1 MSVWTISLSQLG
13 GERRRWLALGVVCL
27 GYLMN
32 TVDATIVNVA
42 LPSIQSD
49 LRFTQASLT
58 WVVNAYLITFGSF
71 LLMAGRLGDLIG
83 RKKVFLTGVV
93 VFTVA
98 SAVCGLATGATMLI
112 VARAFQGLGSA
123 LAASVILA
131 IIATEFRGAGERA
144 KAMSLY
150 MFVAV
155 AGGSL
160 GLLLGGVLT
169 QSLSWHWIFF
179 VNLPIGVVTF
189 LLGTALIEEN
199 VGLGFDEGVDAL
211 GSLLIT
217 AAVMLGVYAIV
228 TSTDHGWGSTHTLG
242 FGGGGIA
249 LLAAFLA
256 LEARLANPI
265 MPLRILRLR
274 SLIGSSAVRG
284 FLVTGMFAS
293 FFLGALYL
301 EHVRGYGA
309 VDTGLAFLPMT
320 LAVGTLSLGIT
331 ARLVGRYGAKR
342 TLIPGL
348 APAIA
353 GLSLLATAGEH
364 ASYFPSL
371 FVAFLLIG
379 IGAGTSFMPLLTIA
393 MAEVPRQ
400 DAGLASGIVNVS
412 MQISGALGVAVLGT
426 IATHRANTLTA
437 EGKPVVAALTSGYH
451 FAFVIAAA
459 AVAVGVLVA
468 LAALRSPDGGQAHE
482 APALEPE
489 VEAEAA

>member
-1 MSVWTISLSQLG
+1 MPG
-13 GERRRWLALGVVCL
+13 RRRWFALAVVCL

-49 LRFTQASLT
+49 LHFTQANLT

-83 RKKVFLTGVV
+83 RKKVFLVGLV

-98 SAVCGLATGATMLI
+98 SAICGLATGETMLI

-123 LAASVILA
+123 LASSVILA
-131 IIATEFRGAGERA
+131 IIATGFRGPAERA

-179 VNLPIGVVTF
+179 VNLPIGVLAF
-189 LLGTALIEEN
+189 LLGSALIEEN
-199 VGLGFDEGVDAL
+199 VGLGVGKGVDVL
-211 GSLLIT
+211 GSVLIT
-217 AAVMLGVYAIV
+217 AALMLGVYAIV
-228 TSTDHGWGSTHTLG
+228 TSSQYGWGSSHTVG
-242 FGGGGIA
+242 FGGGAIV
-249 LLAAFLA
+249 LLVAFFA

-284 FLVTGMFAS
+284 LLVTGMFSS

-301 EHVRGYGA
+301 EHVRAYGA
-309 VDTGLAFLPMT
+309 IETGLAFLPMT
-320 LAVGTLSLGIT
+320 VAVGILSLGIS
-331 ARLVGRYGAKR
+331 ARLVGRFGAKR
-342 TLIPGL
+342 TLLPGL
-348 APAIA
+348 LPAIA
-353 GLSLLATAGEH
+353 GLLILSQAGED
-364 ASYFPSL
+364 ASYFPGPFL
-371 FVAFLLIG
+371 AFLLIG
-379 IGAGTSFMPLLTIA
+379 IGAGTSFMPLLTVA
-393 MAEVPRQ
+393 MADVPRQ

-412 MQISGALGVAVLGT
+412 VQISGALGVAVLGT
-426 IATHRANTLTA
+426 IATHRADALSAQGDSATT
-437 EGKPVVAALTSGYH
+437 ALTSGYH
-451 FAFVIAAA
+451 LAFVIAAV
-459 AVAVGVLVA
+459 AVAIGVLVA
-468 LAALRSPDGGQAHE
+468 LAVLRSPDGGRAEPAAIRPTE
-482 APALEPE
+482 AEA
-489 VEAEAA
+489 EAEAA